1 VSDATPKSFMP
12 ICLDVSTGRIVVVGG
27 GAVARH
33 KLRWIGSYA
42 QDILVIAPQIDPQ
55 VAAAASE
62 CRRREFAPED
72 LDGALLVYACTDERE
87 VNLHVAAAARARGIP
102 VNVCDDP
109 RNSDFVSPAIY
120 KQGSMSVAVSS
131 NGTDVKRSL
140 EWRAR
145 IEELLR
151 HA

>member
-1 VSDATPKSFMP
+1 
-12 ICLDVSTGRIVVVGG
+12 
-27 GAVARH
+27 
-33 KLRWIGSYA
+33 
-42 QDILVIAPQIDPQ
+42 
-55 VAAAASE
+55 
-62 CRRREFAPED
+62 
-72 LDGALLVYACTDERE
+72 